1 MIHTASLVH
10 DDILDHAET
19 RRGKESVN
27 MKWGNKRSAMA
38 GDYILAVGSRILA
51 RIGNQEVLIVLSQVG
66 IVVVLVVVVV
76 GACKKDFTNKRGAF
90 LPPPLS
96 G

>member
-10 DDILDHAET
+10 DDILDQAET

-27 MKWGNKRSAMA
+27 AKWGMKRSTMC

-51 RIGNQEVLIVLSQVG
+51 KIGDKEVIIVLSQVS
-66 IVVVLVVVVV
+66 LRF
-76 GACKKDFTNKRGAF
+76 CHTSYYF
-90 LPPPLS
+90 
-96 G
+96 